1 MSSRILVAT
10 PTRRRRLTVGVTWAT
25 AVVVAAG
32 LLQGVESPARAE
44 PASKAPA
51 VQQQDEPA
59 PDRPAAPVPPREPNP
74 VVQAALRTAPEVA
87 WPAAGTVEVPVT
99 PVASPAGA
107 AGRAAGTAPPSKV
120 RVQTLDRAVSTKAKV
135 DGPVTR
141 IGRAA
146 GETGAGTVRLALSYA
161 GIADAYGGDFG
172 ARLRLVRLPECA
184 LTTPDAPACAPE
196 PVPAVN
202 NTEADTLTATI
213 DVGAG
218 TALFAMVA
226 SEASAQGSFGA
237 TEFAPSSKWN
247 VSPSSGAFN
256 WSYPM
261 RVPPVPGGLAPSVVL
276 GYNSQATD
284 GRTATTNNQGSWL
297 GEGFSYEPGY
307 VERRYNTCLDDG
319 RDGMGDLCWAF
330 DNAVLMLNGRS
341 STLVRTGD
349 TWRFA
354 NDDGSKIERS
364 DGPVDGAVNGDND
377 GEFWK
382 VTTIDG
388 TEHYFG
394 LNRLYGWASGNAE
407 TNSVWTVPVFGD
419 DVNEPCYNTT
429 LANAWCHQAWRWN
442 LDYVKDRH
450 GNVTSYFYERET
462 NHYAL
467 RAQTSVNGTAYHR
480 GGWLKRIDYGQRHNA
495 VYSTP
500 AAARV
505 VFTDAER
512 CIPDGSITCAPGQL
526 NNTTANAWPDVPWDR
541 NCAAG
546 THCTVS
552 QSSPSF
558 WTRKRVSQITTE
570 IRTASGW
577 TPVDSWN
584 LTHLFTNNSD
594 GSRSLWLHKIDHQGR
609 YGGGTPLTVP
619 SVELGALQL
628 ANRIDIPNDNIAPL
642 IRPRLTTVYTDS
654 GGQVDVTYE
663 TPDCSANSLPTA
675 GNSTRRCYPVKWS
688 PGGEAN
694 PITDWFHKYV
704 VKSVTESDRT
714 NVEPGTALAPD
725 MVTSYEYLGDA
736 AWRHADA
743 DGIGDTK
750 FLTWNQWRGYEKVRV
765 RRGNGVTF
773 TTRTEHT
780 YLRGMHG
787 DKHPAGGT
795 RTVTRTDSVGT
806 SYTDHDELAGFEI
819 ETAVYDGSQ
828 VSSKSVTS
836 PWRYETASHTRPGGT
851 DRAFFVKPQVSRGF
865 TALAAG
871 GWRETRSVTTYD
883 PASGS
888 YTDPVGR
895 VTQVE
900 DLGDVSTPAD
910 DRCTRTTYAD
920 NHNLRLRTLVAREE
934 TVSVA
939 CSVANPNRA
948 TQLLTDNRTSY
959 DGLAYGATPTKGN
972 ATRIEKLGSHTGS
985 AASYVTVGEGT
996 FDEYGRPLTAQDGS
1010 GAVTNIAYTE
1020 TNGLT
1025 TRKMETGPQ
1034 IRVGTADTRFIA
1046 TTDYH
1051 PAWGQPVTQIDWN
1064 GKRTDVD
1071 YDKLGRTVRVWLP
1084 DKTKASFPNEPS
1096 VRYTYHNQ
1104 DNAPVSVKKEQI
1116 VNGVSNAEYT
1126 IYDGFLR
1133 PRQIQVP
1140 GPDSGRLVSETFYT
1154 ATGKVAKFNDKFHAA
1169 GAPSGTLL
1177 KTVNGDVDLQ
1187 TVYEYDGLDRVKHT
1201 ITQVAGQEKWRT
1213 VTTYGGDRVNV
1224 DPPTGG
1230 TPTTT
1235 VTDARGQVVEL
1246 KQYHG
1251 AGPSGG
1257 HDSTTYTY
1265 TPAGQQASVTDPAG
1279 NVWTYEYDQR
1289 GRKIEAVD
1297 PDSGTS
1303 TFTYNDYDQ
1312 LTSTTDGRGVTL
1324 SHTYDVLGRKT
1335 GTYEGSVATG
1345 TKLAEWG
1352 YDTIAKGQ
1360 LYFATRIVDGGHK
1373 YHTIYPARDALYRV
1387 QEVRYS
1393 IPEADTHAELAG
1405 TYRFFTQYNQDGTV
1419 QSTSFPASGG
1429 LPGEGIVY
1437 TYDDLQRVT
1446 KIGNSSSTYLS
1457 RAEYAQTGELLQAE
1471 SSVGSRKVYGT
1482 YFYEEGTKRLT
1493 RSMLSRQ
1500 AFAGENPMVPTSDI
1514 DQHYE
1519 YDAIGNVL
1527 WIADRPG
1534 TGVRDIQCFQYDY
1547 LRRMTRAW
1555 STATTASDPCAGGP
1569 GTSGV
1574 GGPAPYHHSYE
1585 YDLAGNRLSETI
1597 HAAGG
1602 ADEVERTYSYPQPGQ
1617 AQPHTLSQVVEET
1630 SAGNRLYSYEYDAA
1644 GNTTKRVR
1652 VGEEQDLVW
1661 NAEGRLESVTEDGKT
1676 TSFVYDA
1683 DGGRLVRKDSDSITV
1698 YLPNME
1704 LKLNRS
1710 NSVVDGTRYYP
1721 VGGQLTVVRTVAG
1734 VQVQAADHHG
1744 SGQAAVDGASGQ
1756 ITHRRMAPF
1765 GTARGS
1771 QPGVGQWLGEKGFV
1785 GGTQDVSTGL
1795 THLGAREYDPQT
1807 GRFISVDPI
1816 IDVGDPQQMHGYA
1829 YANNSPVSFTDPDGL
1844 RPLAT
1849 GGGAEEDAYWQDV
1862 GQRLVYSP
1870 SSAGGWTVV
1879 PRPSRPS
1886 VPPEVAQARRDV
1898 QEAKQIVVAVAME
1911 LGKILMDELGITDA
1925 VDCFIKGDM
1934 GACAMTALN
1943 VVLTAVGGAAG
1954 KLLLRY
1960 GSRPW
1965 KLKEI
1970 GERLWNL
1977 GGKLKDAVGTFFS
1990 SRKKL
1995 DDLGTCATSSFVPGT
2010 LVLLA
2015 DGSTKP
2021 IEKLDVGD
2029 LVVATDPETGETA
2042 AKATVATIT
2051 SHGQK
2056 NLVEITVDTDG
2067 NRGDAEGVLVATD
2080 THPFWVPEEG
2090 EWLDAAEL
2098 TAGQWLQTSAGIFVQ
2113 VTAIR
2118 QWTDTRTV
2126 HNLTIDDIHTYY
2138 VSAGP
2143 AVVLV
2148 HNCPRSVPILN
2159 AAEQATLE
2167 RMNKIFPGEDI
2178 RGINAPDGDFIDGN
2192 GVKYDAMGA
2201 PGAFANWDRQRT
2213 RFLAQIPRHAYKSD
2227 FAVVDLTGASPSQ
2240 VNDVMGYYSGLDRSI
2255 QVRVMIINGTDILN

>member
-1 MSSRILVAT
+1 MSSRILAT
-10 PTRRRRLTVGVTWAT
+10 TPDRRRRLTAAVTWAT

-44 PASKAPA
+44 PSSEAPP
-51 VQQQDEPA
+51 VQQHDEPA

-87 WPAAGTVEVPVT
+87 WPAAGTVEVPAT
-99 PVASPAGA
+99 PVASPTSA
-107 AGRAAGTAPPSKV
+107 AGRAAGTAPPSRV

-146 GETGAGTVRLALSYA
+146 GETGAGTVRVALSYA

-184 LTTPDAPACAPE
+184 LTTPDASACAPE

-202 NTEADTLTATI
+202 NAGTDTLTATI

-218 TALFAMVA
+218 SALFAMVA

-261 RVPPVPGGLAPSVVL
+261 RVPPVPGGLTPSVVL

-297 GEGFSYEPGY
+297 GEGFSYDPGY

-319 RDGMGDLCWAF
+319 RDGMGDLCWAH

-341 STLVRTGD
+341 STLVRTGS

-354 NDDGSKIERS
+354 NDDGSKIERYS
-364 DGPVDGAVNGDND
+364 GTVDGAVNGDND
-377 GEFWK
+377 REFWK

-394 LNRLYGWASGNAE
+394 LNRLPGWASGNAE

-419 DVNEPCYNTT
+419 DSGEPCYNST

-467 RAQTSVNGTAYHR
+467 RAQTTVNGTAYHR

-500 AAARV
+500 APARV

-512 CIPDGSITCAPGQL
+512 CIPSGSITCAPGQL
-526 NNTTANAWPDVPWDR
+526 NNSTANSWPDVPWDR

-546 THCTVS
+546 THCTAS

-558 WTRKRVSQITTE
+558 WTRKRVGQITTE
-570 IRTASGW
+570 IRTTSGW

-584 LTHLFTNNSD
+584 LTHLFTNNAD

-609 YGGGTPLTVP
+609 YGDGDPLTVP
-619 SVELGALQL
+619 SVELGPLQL
-628 ANRIDIPNDNIAPL
+628 PNRIDIPGDNVAPL

-654 GGQVDVTYE
+654 GGQVDVTYKS
-663 TPDCSANSLPTA
+663 PDCSANSLPTP

-688 PGGEAN
+688 PSGEVN

-704 VKSVTESDRT
+704 VESVTETDRT

-736 AWRHADA
+736 AWRHADP
-743 DGIGDTK
+743 DGIGDIEL
-750 FLTWNQWRGYEKVRV
+750 LTWNQWRGYEKVRV
-765 RRGNGVTF
+765 RRGDGETF

-787 DKHPAGGT
+787 DKNPAGGT

-806 SYTDHDELAGFEI
+806 SHTDHDELAGFEI
-819 ETAVYDGSQ
+819 ETAVYNGSQ

-836 PWRYETASHTRPGGT
+836 PWHYETASYSRPWGT
-851 DRAFFVKPQVSRGF
+851 DRAFFVKPRVSRGF
-865 TALAAG
+865 TALAG
-871 GWRETRSVTTYD
+871 GDWRETKSITTYD
-883 PASGS
+883 PATSG

-900 DLGDVSTPAD
+900 DLGDVSTAAD

-920 NHNLRLRTLVAREE
+920 NHSLRLRTLVAREE

-939 CSVANPNRA
+939 CSVTNPDLA

-959 DGLAYGATPTKGN
+959 DGQAYGATPTKGN
-972 ATRIEKLGSHTGS
+972 ATRIEKLASHSGSTP
-985 AASYVTVGEGT
+985 SYVTVGEGT
-996 FDEYGRPLTAQDGS
+996 FDMYGRPLTAQDGS

-1034 IRVGTADTRFIA
+1034 IRVGTVDTRFIA

-1064 GKRTDVD
+1064 GKRTDVE

-1084 DKTKASFPNEPS
+1084 DKTKASNPNEPS
-1096 VRYTYHNQ
+1096 VRYTYQNQ

-1116 VNGVSNAEYT
+1116 VNGVSNAEFT

-1140 GPDSGRLVSETFYT
+1140 GPDGGRLVSETFYT
-1154 ATGKVAKFNDKFHAA
+1154 ATGKVAKFNDKFHAS

-1187 TVYEYDGLDRVKHT
+1187 TVYQYDGVDRVTDT
-1201 ITQVAGQEKWRT
+1201 ITLVASDEKWRT
-1213 VTTYGGDRVNV
+1213 VTTYGGDRVHV

-1230 TPTTT
+1230 TPTATI
-1235 VTDARGQVVEL
+1235 TDARGQVVEL
-1246 KQYHG
+1246 RQYHG
-1251 AGPSGG
+1251 AGPSGSF
-1257 HDSTTYTY
+1257 DSTTYTY

-1289 GRKIEAVD
+1289 GRKTEAVD

-1303 TFTYNDYDQ
+1303 TFTYNDHDQ
-1312 LTSTTDGRGVTL
+1312 LTSTTDGRGVTV

-1335 GTYEGSVATG
+1335 GTYQGSVETG

-1352 YDTIAKGQ
+1352 YDTVAKGQ

-1373 YHTIYPARDALYRV
+1373 YHTVYVARDAHYRAT
-1387 QEVRYS
+1387 EVRYS
-1393 IPEADTHAELAG
+1393 IPAGDTDAELG
-1405 TYRFFTQYNQDGTV
+1405 GFYKFLTVYNDDGTV
-1419 QSTSFPASGG
+1419 KGTTFPEGGG
-1429 LPGEGIVY
+1429 LSVEGVSY
-1437 TYDDLQRVT
+1437 TYDSLQRVT
-1446 KIGNSSSTYLS
+1446 RITGDESYLS
-1457 RAEYAQTGELLQAE
+1457 DATYTSTGELQRAQV
-1471 SSVGSRKVYGT
+1471 SAGSRKVFGT
-1482 YFYEEGTKRLT
+1482 YTYEEGTNRLI
-1493 RSMLSRQ
+1493 RSMLRRQ
-1500 AFAGENPMVPTSDI
+1500 PIEGDNPAMPTSDI

-1519 YDAIGNVL
+1519 YDDAGNVL
-1527 WIADRPG
+1527 SIADRPG
-1534 TGVRDIQCFQYDY
+1534 SGVRDIQCFQYDY

-1574 GGPAPYHHSYE
+1574 GGPAPYHHSYS

-1602 ADEVERTYSYPQPGQ
+1602 ADEVERTYSFPQPGQ

-1630 SAGNRLYSYEYDAA
+1630 SAGDRLYSYEYDAA

-1683 DGGRLVRKDSDSITV
+1683 DGGRLVRKDPDSITV

-1744 SGQAAVDGASGQ
+1744 SGQAAVDGATGQ

-1765 GTARGS
+1765 GTPRGI

-1785 GGTQDVSTGL
+1785 GGTQDASTGL

-1816 IDVGDPQQMHGYA
+1816 IDVSDPQQMHGYA

-1849 GGGAEEDAYWQDV
+1849 GGGAEEDAYWKKRGEQ
-1862 GQRLVYSP
+1862 LVYSM
-1870 SSAGGWTVV
+1870 SSNRWTVV
-1879 PRPSRPS
+1879 PRPPPAST

-1898 QEAKQIVVAVAME
+1898 EDAKQVVVAVAKE
-1911 LGKILMDELGITDA
+1911 LGQILMDELGITDA
-1925 VDCFIKGDM
+1925 VDCFINGDM

-1954 KLLLRY
+1954 KLLARY
-1960 GSRPW
+1960 G
-1965 KLKEI
+1965 LKPMRLKAL

-1977 GGKLKDAVGTFFS
+1977 GGKLKDAVGTFLR
-1990 SRKKL
+1990 SRKNL
-1995 DDLGTCATSSFVPGT
+1995 DDLGNCLTSNSFVPGT

-2015 DGSTKP
+2015 DGSSKP
-2021 IEKLDVGD
+2021 IEDIVVGD
-2029 LVVATDPETGETA
+2029 LVVASDPESGESA
-2042 AKATVATIT
+2042 AKAVVATIV
-2051 SHGQK
+2051 GQGRK
-2056 NLVEITVDTDG
+2056 DLVEITVDVDG
-2067 NRGDAEGVLVATD
+2067 NRSGALGVLVATD
-2080 THPFWVPEEG
+2080 GHPFWVPEVG
-2090 EWLDAAEL
+2090 EWRDAAEL
-2098 TAGQWLQTSAGIFVQ
+2098 AAGQWLQTSAGTWVQ
-2113 VTAIR
+2113 VTAVR
-2118 QWTDTRTV
+2118 QWSETRTV
-2126 HNLTIDDIHTYY
+2126 HNLTVAGIHTYH
-2138 VSAGP
+2138 VVAGKT
-2143 AVVLV
+2143 AILV
-2148 HNCPRSVPILN
+2148 HNCSIALGMSEV
-2159 AAEQATLE
+2159 
-2167 RMNKIFPGEDI
+2167 
-2178 RGINAPDGDFIDGN
+2178 DGN
-2192 GVKYDAMGA
+2192 PMALHEFADSVGAKSYHDWPSRGENWVSELKGYVKDRKTKIHFNLDGIDD
-2201 PGAFANWDRQRT
+2201 PVAFAVRGKEVDPIFDGHSTAWELNLVKNSKSAVSRT
-2213 RFLAQIPRHAYKSD
+2213 TFYR
-2227 FAVVDLTGASPSQ
+2227 
-2240 VNDVMGYYSGLDRSI
+2240 
-2255 QVRVMIINGTDILN
+2255 NGEKVANPFG

>member
-10 PTRRRRLTVGVTWAT
+10 PTRRRRLTAGVTWAT

-99 PVASPAGA
+99 PVARPAGEA
-107 AGRAAGTAPPSKV
+107 GTAGRAAGTAPPSKV

-146 GETGAGTVRLALSYA
+146 GETGTGTVRLSLSYA

-184 LTTPDAPACAPE
+184 LTTPDASACAPR

-202 NTEADTLTATI
+202 NAGTDTLTATI

-226 SEASAQGSFGA
+226 SESSAQGSFGA

-319 RDGMGDLCWAF
+319 RDGMGDLCWAH

-354 NDDGSKIERS
+354 NDDGSKIERYS
-364 DGPVDGAVNGDND
+364 GTVDGAVNGDND
-377 GEFWK
+377 REFWK
-382 VTTIDG
+382 VTTVDG

-394 LNRLYGWASGNAE
+394 LNRLPGWASGNAE

-419 DVNEPCYNTT
+419 DSGEPCYNAT
-429 LANAWCHQAWRWN
+429 LANAWCQQAWRWN

-512 CIPDGSITCAPGQL
+512 CIPSGSITCAPGQL
-526 NNTTANAWPDVPWDR
+526 NNGTANSWPDVPWDR

-570 IRTASGW
+570 IRSGSGW

-584 LTHLFTNNSD
+584 LTHLFTNNAD

-609 YGGGTPLTVP
+609 YGGGDPLTVP

-628 ANRIDIPNDNIAPL
+628 PNRIDIPGDNIAPL

-654 GGQVDVTYE
+654 GGQVDVTYKA
-663 TPDCSANSLPTA
+663 PDCAANTLPTA

-688 PGGEAN
+688 PGGEPN

-704 VKSVTESDRT
+704 VESVTESDRT

-736 AWRHADA
+736 AWRHADP

-750 FLTWNQWRGYEKVRV
+750 YLTWNQWRGYEKVRV
-765 RRGNGVTF
+765 RRGSAETK

-819 ETAVYDGSQ
+819 ETVVYNGPD
-828 VSSKSVTS
+828 VSSKSLTS
-836 PWRYETASHTRPGGT
+836 PWRYETASYSRPWGT
-851 DRAFFVKPQVSRGF
+851 ERAFFVKPQISRGF

-871 GWRETRSVTTYD
+871 GWRETKSITTYD
-883 PASGS
+883 PATSG

-900 DLGDVSTPAD
+900 DLGDVSTAAD

-920 NHNLRLRTLVAREE
+920 NHGLRLRTLVTREE

-948 TQLLTDNRTSY
+948 TQLLIDNRTSY
-959 DGLAYGATPTKGN
+959 DGQAFGATPTKGN
-972 ATRIEKLGSHTGS
+972 ATRIEKLGTHNGVS
-985 AASYVTVGEGT
+985 ASYVTVGEAT
-996 FDEYGRPLTAQDGS
+996 FDPYGRPLTAQDGS
-1010 GAVTNIAYTE
+1010 GAVTDIAYTE

-1051 PAWGQPVTQIDWN
+1051 PAWGVPVTQIDWN
-1064 GKRTDVD
+1064 GKRTDVE
-1071 YDKLGRTVRVWLP
+1071 YDKLGRATRVWLP
-1084 DKTKASFPNEPS
+1084 HRPKPTYADRPS
-1096 VRYTYHNQ
+1096 LQYTYRNQ
-1104 DNAPVSVKKEQI
+1104 DNAPVSVKTERRD
-1116 VNGVSNAEYT
+1116 NAGEWVTPEYT

-1140 GPDSGRLVSETFYT
+1140 GPDGGRLVSETFYT
-1154 ATGKVAKFNDKFHAA
+1154 PTGQVAKFNDKFYAS

-1187 TVYEYDGLDRVKHT
+1187 TVYEYDGLDRVKQT

-1213 VTTYGGDRVNV
+1213 VTTYGGDRVNI

-1289 GRKIEAVD
+1289 GRRIEAVD

-1312 LTSTTDGRGVTL
+1312 LTSTTDGRGVML
-1324 SHTYDVLGRKT
+1324 SHTYDVLGRMT
-1335 GTYEGSVATG
+1335 GTYQGSVATG

-1373 YHTIYPARDALYRV
+1373 YHTIYQYRDDFYRATRV
-1387 QEVRYS
+1387 SYS
-1393 IPEADTHAELAG
+1393 IPAADTHAELGG
-1405 TYRFFTQYNQDGTV
+1405 TYQFNTQYNRDGTV

-1446 KIGNSSSTYLS
+1446 KIGSSSSTYLS

-1471 SSVGSRKVYGT
+1471 SSAGSRKVYGT

-1500 AFAGENPMVPTSDI
+1500 AFAGENPMVPTSDV

-1519 YDAIGNVL
+1519 YDAAGNVL
-1527 WIADRPG
+1527 SIADRPG
-1534 TGVRDIQCFQYDY
+1534 SGVRDIQCFQYDY

-1574 GGPAPYHHSYE
+1574 GGPAPYHHSYS
-1585 YDLAGNRLSETI
+1585 YDLAGNRQTETI

-1630 SAGNRLYSYEYDAA
+1630 SAGDRLYSYEYDAA

-1661 NAEGRLESVTEDGKT
+1661 NAEGRLESVTEGGQV

-1683 DGGRLVRKDSDSITV
+1683 DGGRLVRKDPDSITV

-1704 LKLNRS
+1704 LRLDRS
-1710 NSVVDGTRYYP
+1710 DSVVDGTRYYP

-1744 SGQAAVDGASGQ
+1744 SGQAAVDGTTGQ

-1765 GTARGS
+1765 GTERGG

-1785 GGTQDVSTGL
+1785 GGTRDASTGL
-1795 THLGAREYDPQT
+1795 THLGAREYDPRT

-1844 RPLAT
+1844 KPLAT
-1849 GGGAEEDAYWQDV
+1849 GGGAEEDAYWKSRGEKLVQD
-1862 GQRLVYSP
+1862 P
-1870 SSAGGWTVV
+1870 SSGRWSVV
-1879 PRPSRPS
+1879 PDPPRKPRLAE
-1886 VPPEVAQARRDV
+1886 PPEVTQARRDV
-1898 QEAKQIVVAVAME
+1898 ERAKQIVVAVAKE
-1911 LGKILMDELGITDA
+1911 LGQILMDELGITDA
-1925 VDCFIKGDM
+1925 VDCFINGDM
-1934 GACAMTALN
+1934 GACAATALN

-1954 KLLLRY
+1954 KLIARY
-1960 GSRPW
+1960 GLKPW
-1965 KLKEI
+1965 KLKEL
-1970 GERLWNL
+1970 GDRLWNL

-1990 SRKKL
+1990 SRKRL
-1995 DDLGTCATSSFVPGT
+1995 DDLGSCPVPNSFVPGT

-2021 IEKLDVGD
+2021 IEQLDVGD
-2029 LVVATDPETGETA
+2029 LVLATDPETGETA
-2042 AKATVATIT
+2042 VKMVVATIT
-2051 SHGQK
+2051 GDGTK
-2056 NLVEITVDTDG
+2056 DLVEITVDTDG
-2067 NRGDAEGVLVATD
+2067 NQGNAEGVLVATD
-2080 THPFWVPEEG
+2080 GHPFWVPELG
-2090 EWLDAAEL
+2090 EWRDADEL
-2098 TAGQWLQTSAGIFVQ
+2098 VAGQWLQTSAGTWVQ
-2113 VTAIR
+2113 ITAVR
-2118 QWTDTRTV
+2118 QWTETRTV
-2126 HNLTIDDIHTYY
+2126 HNLTIDDIHTYH
-2138 VSAGP
+2138 VLASDTP
-2143 AVVLV
+2143 VLV
-2148 HNCPRSVPILN
+2148 HNCGIGRELLGDEASDHILDGH
-2159 AAEQATLE
+2159 
-2167 RMNKIFPGEDI
+2167 RFPGKQGKDYFPEGWSDDQI
-2178 RGINAPDGDFIDGN
+2178 LDAVADVVTSPASQGSWYKGSAVHAERTGRTRKGEPAVQNVVGTVR
-2192 GVKYDAMGA
+2192 GVKILVRYE
-2201 PGAFANWDRQRT
+2201 P
-2213 RFLAQIPRHAYKSD
+2213 
-2227 FAVVDLTGASPSQ
+2227 LTGKVLTAFPQ
-2240 VNDVMGYYSGLDRSI
+2240 
-2255 QVRVMIINGTDILN
+2255 

>member
-1 MSSRILVAT
+1 MSSRLVVLT
-10 PTRRRRLTVGVTWAT
+10 PSRRRRLTAGVTWAT
-25 AVVVAAG
+25 AIVVAAS

-44 PASKAPA
+44 SHEAPT
-51 VQQQDEPA
+51 VQRQKKPA
-59 PDRPAAPVPPREPNP
+59 PDRPAAPIPPRESNP
-74 VVQAALRTAPEVA
+74 VVQAALRTAPEVK
-87 WPAAGTVEVPVT
+87 WPEAGTVEVPVT
-99 PVASPAGA
+99 PVTGSTGA
-107 AGRAAGTAPPSKV
+107 AGRSAGTAPPAKV
-120 RVQTLDRAVSTKAKV
+120 RVQTLDRSVSTRARV

-146 GETGAGTVRLALSYA
+146 GETGSGTVRLPLSYA

-184 LTTPDAPACAPE
+184 LTTPDAPTCAPE

-202 NTEADTLTATI
+202 NAGADTLTATVE
-213 DVGAG
+213 VGAG
-218 TALFAMVA
+218 TELFAMVA
-226 SEASAQGSFGA
+226 SESSAQGSYGA

-276 GYNSQATD
+276 GYNSQSTD

-319 RDGMGDLCWAF
+319 HDAMGDLCWAH

-341 STLVRTGD
+341 SVLVRTGG

-354 NDDGSKIERS
+354 NDDGSKIERFS
-364 DGPVDGAVNGDND
+364 GPVDGAVNGDND
-377 GEFWK
+377 REFWK
-382 VTTIDG
+382 VTTVDG

-394 LNRLYGWASGNAE
+394 LNRLPGWASGNPE
-407 TNSVWTVPVFGD
+407 TASVWTVPVFGD
-419 DVNEPCYNTT
+419 DVDEPCYNAT
-429 LANAWCHQAWRWN
+429 LANAWCQQGWRWN

-467 RAQTSVNGTAYHR
+467 RARTNVDGTEYHR

-512 CIPDGSITCAPGQL
+512 CLPSGSVTCAPSQL
-526 NNTTANAWPDVPWDR
+526 NNNTANSWPDVPWDR
-541 NCAAG
+541 NCAAE
-546 THCTVS
+546 THCAIG

-558 WTRKRVSQITTE
+558 WTRKRVTQITTE
-570 IRTASGW
+570 IRSGSDW

-584 LTHLFTNNSD
+584 LTHLFTNNAD

-609 YGGGTPLTVP
+609 YGGGDPLTVP
-619 SVELGALQL
+619 SVELGPLQL
-628 ANRIDIPNDNIAPL
+628 PNRIDIPGDNITGL

-654 GGQVDVTYE
+654 GGQVDVTYKA
-663 TPDCSANSLPTA
+663 PDCSASSLPTE
-675 GNSTRRCYPVKWS
+675 GNSTRRCYPLKWS
-688 PGGEAN
+688 PSGEAN
-694 PITDWFHKYV
+694 PVTDWFHKYV
-704 VKSVTESDRT
+704 VESVSESDRT

-736 AWRHADA
+736 AWRHADP
-743 DGIGDTK
+743 DGIGETK
-750 FLTWNQWRGYEKVRV
+750 YLTWNQWRGYEKVRV
-765 RRGNGVTF
+765 RRGNGQ
-773 TTRTEHT
+773 TTTTLTEHT

-787 DKHPAGGT
+787 DKRPGGGT
-795 RTVTRTDSVGT
+795 PPVTRTDSVGT

-819 ETAVYDGSQ
+819 ETAVYNGSQ
-828 VSSKSVTS
+828 VSSKSLTS
-836 PWRYETASHTRPGGT
+836 PWRYETASYSRTWGT
-851 DRAFFVKPQVSRGF
+851 ERAFFVKPRVSRGF
-865 TALAAG
+865 TALEGG
-871 GWRETRSVTTYD
+871 GWRETKSVTTYD
-883 PASGS
+883 PATTG

-920 NHNLRLRTLVAREE
+920 NQSLRLRTLVAREE

-939 CSVANPNRA
+939 CSVANPDRA
-948 TQLLTDNRTSY
+948 TQLLVDNRTSY
-959 DGLAYGATPTKGN
+959 DGQAYGATPTRGN
-972 ATRIEKLGSHTGS
+972 ASRIEKLGTHNGA

-996 FDEYGRPLTAQDGS
+996 FDAYGRPLTAQDGS

-1025 TRKMETGPQ
+1025 TRKTETGPQ
-1034 IRVGTADTRFIA
+1034 IRVGTADTRFVA

-1051 PAWGQPVTQIDWN
+1051 PAWGVPVTQTDWN
-1064 GKRTDVD
+1064 GKRTDID
-1071 YDKLGRTVRVWLP
+1071 YDKLGRAVRVWLP
-1084 DKTKASFPNEPS
+1084 DRPKASTPGQPS
-1096 VRYTYHNQ
+1096 VRYTYKNQ
-1104 DNAPVSVKKEQI
+1104 DNAPVSVKTERRD
-1116 VNGVSNAEYT
+1116 NAGNWVPEFT

-1140 GPDSGRLVSETFYT
+1140 GPDGGRLVSETFYN
-1154 ATGKVAKFNDKFHAA
+1154 ATGQVAKLNDKFYAA
-1169 GAPSGTLL
+1169 GAAADTLL

-1187 TVYEYDGLDRVKHT
+1187 TVYVYDGVDRVTNT

-1213 VTTYGGDRVNV
+1213 VTSYGGDRVHV
-1224 DPPTGG
+1224 DPPAGG

-1235 VTDARGQVVEL
+1235 ITDARGQVREFR
-1246 KQYHG
+1246 QYHG
-1251 AGPSGG
+1251 GEPSGA

-1279 NVWTYEYDQR
+1279 NFWTYAYDQR
-1289 GRKIEAVD
+1289 GRKVEAVD

-1335 GTYEGSVATG
+1335 GTYQGSVATG
-1345 TKLAEWG
+1345 TKIAEWG
-1352 YDTIAKGQ
+1352 YDTVAKGQ

-1373 YHTIYPARDALYRV
+1373 YHTIYVARDAFYRV
-1387 QEVRYS
+1387 QRVHYS
-1393 IPEADTHAELAG
+1393 IPAADTHPELAG
-1405 TYRFFTQYNQDGTV
+1405 SYQFNTQYNSDGTV
-1419 QSTSFPASGG
+1419 RSSGFPASGG
-1429 LPGEGIVY
+1429 LPGESIAY

-1446 KIGNSSSTYLS
+1446 QITGHQTYLS

-1471 SSVGSRKVYGT
+1471 SSAGSRKVYGT
-1482 YFYEEGTKRLT
+1482 YFYEEGTNRLA

-1514 DQHYE
+1514 DQRYR
-1519 YDAIGNVL
+1519 YDDAGNL
-1527 WIADRPG
+1527 LSIADTPG
-1534 TGVRDIQCFQYDY
+1534 SGTRDIQCFQYDY

-1555 STATTASDPCAGGP
+1555 STGNTATDPCAGGP

-1574 GGPAPYHHSYE
+1574 GGPAPYHHSYG

-1602 ADEVERTYSYPQPGQ
+1602 ASEVERTYSYPQPGQ

-1630 SAGNRLYSYEYDAA
+1630 SAGDRLYSYEYDDA

-1661 NAEGRLESVTEDGKT
+1661 NAEGRLASVTEGGQT
-1676 TSFVYDA
+1676 TSYVYDA
-1683 DGGRLVRKDSDSITV
+1683 DGARLVRKDPDAITV

-1721 VGGQLTVVRTVAG
+1721 VGGQLAVVRTVMG

-1744 SGQAAVDGASGQ
+1744 TGQAGVNGSTGQ
-1756 ITHRRMAPF
+1756 VTHRRMAPF
-1765 GTARGS
+1765 GTPRGS

-1785 GGTQDVSTGL
+1785 GGTQDASTGL
-1795 THLGAREYDPQT
+1795 TSLGAREYDPQT

-1816 IDVGDPQQMHGYA
+1816 IDVNDPQQMHGYA
-1829 YANNSPVSFTDPDGL
+1829 YANNSPMSFTDPDGL

-1849 GGGAEEDAYWQDV
+1849 GGGAEEDKYWEDRGEKLTQGSDGKWKV
-1862 GQRLVYSP
+1862 GSN
-1870 SSAGGWTVV
+1870 GKK
-1879 PRPSRPS
+1879 RPSE
-1886 VPPEVAQARRDV
+1886 PPEVTRARQAV
-1898 QEAKQIVVAVAME
+1898 EHAKQTVIAVAKE
-1911 LGKILMDELGITDA
+1911 LGQILMDELGITDA
-1925 VDCFIKGDM
+1925 VDCFIDGDM
-1934 GACAMTALN
+1934 GACAATALN
-1943 VVLTAVGGAAG
+1943 VVMTAVGGAVG
-1954 KLLLRY
+1954 KLVGRY
-1960 GSRPW
+1960 AFKLD
-1965 KLKEI
+1965 KLKDL

-1977 GGKLKDAVGTFFS
+1977 GGRLKDSVAKWMNGRRV
-1990 SRKKL
+1990 L
-1995 DDLGTCATSSFVPGT
+1995 DRAQSAAPDCNSFVPGT

-2015 DGSTKP
+2015 DGSTKR
-2021 IEKLDVGD
+2021 IEELDVGD
-2029 LVVATDPETGETA
+2029 LVVAADPESGETA
-2042 AKATVATIT
+2042 AKPVVATIIG
-2051 SHGQK
+2051 HGQK

-2067 NRGDAEGVLVATD
+2067 DRGEAEGVLIATD
-2080 THPFWVPEEG
+2080 GHPFWVPEVG
-2090 EWLDAAEL
+2090 EWLDAGEL
-2098 TAGQWLQTSAGIFVQ
+2098 SPGQWLQTSAGTWVQ
-2113 VTAIR
+2113 ITAVR
-2118 QWTDTRTV
+2118 EWTETRTV
-2126 HNLTIDDIHTYY
+2126 HNLTIDDIHTYH
-2138 VSAGP
+2138 VLAGNTP
-2143 AVVLV
+2143 VLV
-2148 HNCPRSVPILN
+2148 HNCGGTVWDDIKGTQPEVPGTGGMPKSFEMAAGDTKVWVHGN
-2159 AAEQATLE
+2159 ASKHIAEYAENMTS
-2167 RMNKIFPGEDI
+2167 R
-2178 RGINAPDGDFIDGN
+2178 
-2192 GVKYDAMGA
+2192 
-2201 PGAFANWDRQRT
+2201 
-2213 RFLAQIPRHAYKSD
+2213 
-2227 FAVVDLTGASPSQ
+2227 GASPEMVRLGTQQNLRSLQ
-2240 VNDVMGYYSGLDRSI
+2240 AAVGKAGRGGLAYDKL
-2255 QVRVMIINGTDILN
+2255 LNVGGWELKFGAPRQAGMLPALVHARMVG